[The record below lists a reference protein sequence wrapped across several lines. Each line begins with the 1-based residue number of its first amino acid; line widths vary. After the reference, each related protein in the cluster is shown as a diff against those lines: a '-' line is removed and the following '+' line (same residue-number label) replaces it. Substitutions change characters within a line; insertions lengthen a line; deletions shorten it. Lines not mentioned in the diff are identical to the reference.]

1 MRRGAVQTE
10 NMKIRTKLLD
20 ELCDHI
26 MDMTQVEAAKF
37 LGVSQPRIS
46 ALRREKYK
54 LFTIDALV
62 NMLARAGV
70 RVRVSFSRPSGI
82 EVT

>member
-1 MRRGAVQTE
+1 M
-10 NMKIRTKLLD
+10 D
-20 ELCDHI
+20 ELCDLI
-26 MDMTQVEAAKF
+26 VEKTQVDAAEF

-46 ALRREKYK
+46 ALKREKFG

-70 RVRVSFSRPSGI
+70 RLRISFSR
-82 EVT
+82 